1 MSLAMHAVQSIKALR
16 SPQLRTDKQSEVMID
31 PLAEQVGVGGVVA
44 ILMTAAVLKFLPN
57 FLSAMK
63 RNGNGTRSAG
73 RTAEEWDNR
82 IRQAVKDMLFET
94 APKRHEELERLMEK
108 VLRRELRDFREEL
121 RRR

>member
-1 MSLAMHAVQSIKALR
+1 MRQERLSFAPFCIPFFHRGSSCRTSQQHRSTTRRSFTSSAMSLAMHAVQSIKALR

-73 RTAEEWDNR
+73 
-82 IRQAVKDMLFET
+82 
-94 APKRHEELERLMEK
+94 
-108 VLRRELRDFREEL
+108 
-121 RRR
+121 